1 MTAISS
7 RVNRT
12 GPSPGDTVGR
22 WVLDVQLAFARS
34 ANVLDPER
42 ANSARELDCNQAT
55 FPDGVNEFARPK
67 A

>member
-1 MTAISS
+1 MVARHRHLATPPRRAGRRHRLISAC
-7 RVNRT
+7 V
-12 GPSPGDTVGR
+12 
-22 WVLDVQLAFARS
+22 ARS

-55 FPDGVNEFARPK
+55 FPDGANEFARPE